1 MTLRPHRDLLAAFVA
16 LVVLAGPAVAAA
28 QARVADDPEREQAL
42 VEALRSEDAALADRY
57 IALRD
62 ERARA
67 LAALQKVEAQYNGI
81 GPGLRQIYAAPYRDA
96 RRKYATA
103 SIALLDFFE
112 ARDRAMITRYQ
123 EEIGKV
129 NGFIEERRK
138 TRVEYEKMLAP

>member
-1 MTLRPHRDLLAAFVA
+1 MTMRLLLLIILAIAAA
-16 LVVLAGPAVAAA
+16 AAA
-28 QARVADDPEREQAL
+28 QPRSADDDTARDQAL
-42 VEALRSEDAALADRY
+42 VETLRAEDTALADRY

-112 ARDRAMITRYQ
+112 ARDRAIITRYQ
-123 EEIGKV
+123 EEIGKI

-138 TRVEYEKMLAP
+138 TRAEYEKMLAP